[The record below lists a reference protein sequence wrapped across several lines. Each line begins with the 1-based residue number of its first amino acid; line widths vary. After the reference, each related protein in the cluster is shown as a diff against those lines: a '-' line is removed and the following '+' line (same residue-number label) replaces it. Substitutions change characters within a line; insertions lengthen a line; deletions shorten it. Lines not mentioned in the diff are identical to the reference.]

1 MWTPKLIIK
10 TTIKPEWIFEH
21 TLQIIVGLVNL
32 SLPKRQVTNLGISVW
47 GMGWNMSIE
56 SIQVV
61 QWYTIIVWEQDI
73 IATV

>member
-1 MWTPKLIIK
+1 
-10 TTIKPEWIFEH
+10 
-21 TLQIIVGLVNL
+21 VGLVNL